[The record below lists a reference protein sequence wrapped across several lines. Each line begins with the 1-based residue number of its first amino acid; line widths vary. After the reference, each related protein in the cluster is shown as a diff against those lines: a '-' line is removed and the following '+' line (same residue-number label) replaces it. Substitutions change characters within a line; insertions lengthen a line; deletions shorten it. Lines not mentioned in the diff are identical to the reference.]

1 MLLSNP
7 RLQQL
12 PSAMAFFNRTW
23 TDAEKWAMGMVAS
36 LIVAALLAIPR
47 LVGGDVTLEVASKR
61 DAHGRCIDAELVVRN
76 GTKAD
81 ASDIKI
87 TFDIDYFTRQQAVS
101 LEYGDERSQLIP
113 PGQQTLLP
121 RGAYAPV
128 TNTFDPVTGI
138 LLIPRLQAGESVHLY
153 YGGEPILDYGHAAA
167 RSKLLAAKDP
177 ALMDRPRI
185 LSAYRK
191 DGEVKLKRVLACAP

>member
-1 MLLSNP
+1 
-7 RLQQL
+7 
-12 PSAMAFFNRTW
+12 MAFFNRTW
-23 TDAEKWAMGMVAS
+23 TDAEKWAMGIVAS
-36 LIVAALLAIPR
+36 LVVAALLAIPR

-61 DAHGRCIDAELVVRN
+61 DVYGRCIDAELMVTN
-76 GTKAD
+76 GTRAD

-121 RGAYAPV
+121 RGAYAP
-128 TNTFDPVTGI
+128 
-138 LLIPRLQAGESVHLY
+138 HLY
-153 YGGEPILDYGHAAA
+153 YGGEPILEYEHAAA